1 MVVGG
6 DASAVLLLAM
16 MMMFYFT
23 LSIFSLKSMI
33 FLSEQIF
40 FKNFSCMYKWVYPL
54 NSDKRLFLMET

>member
-23 LSIFSLKSMI
+23 LSISSLKSMI
-33 FLSEQIF
+33 FLSQQIF
-40 FKNFSCMYKWVYPL
+40 FKIFHVCISGSIHLIVIKGY
-54 NSDKRLFLMET
+54 F